1 MRRENMSE
9 TSTEAGKEMPTKK
22 QKLSSDENSNPDL
35 SADENVN
42 SVLFCLYRR
51 GHEKWL
57 AS

>member
-1 MRRENMSE
+1 MSE
-9 TSTEAGKEMPTKK
+9 TPTEAGKEMPTKK

-51 GHEKWL
+51 GHEIWL